1 VDNETNRLL
10 VDIENLELRIQ
21 EKLLL
26 SDFSLQQ
33 LGGKRVGISGPS
45 GCGKTTLLRS
55 IINGFPPK
63 RSTLKK
69 FKIYSKY
76 IAYVPQEAG
85 LIPWFSLKKNLDFFL
100 RKSFSKE
107 NSKNNTVQRIANE
120 YGLESCI
127 NNFPNMLSGGEYQ
140 RAVLACA
147 TITKPKLFIVDE
159 PLTEVDTLMK
169 WTTLESFS
177 TEIEQ
182 TSSSL
187 LIVSHDVDILSYLC
201 DEVIILGSKPVK
213 IVLRHKLPGKHPK
226 KRDDLTIGSLYE
238 AREKLFEFLI
248 KNKSQ

>member
-1 VDNETNRLL
+1 MDNDTNSLL
-10 VDIENLELRIQ
+10 IDIANLELRIQ
-21 EKLLL
+21 DKHLL

-33 LGGKRVGISGPS
+33 LRGKRVGISGPS

-69 FKIYSKY
+69 FNIYSKY

-85 LIPWFSLKKNLDFFL
+85 LIPWFSLKKNLEFFL
-100 RKSFSKE
+100 RKSFAKD
-107 NSKNNTVQRIANE
+107 NSKNYTVGRIANE

-169 WTTLESFS
+169 WTSLESFS
-177 TEIEQ
+177 TEIDK
-182 TSSSL
+182 SGSSL
-187 LIVSHDVDILSYLC
+187 LIVSHDVDVLSYLC
-201 DEVIILGSKPVK
+201 DEVILLGDKPVK
-213 IVLRHKLPGKHPK
+213 IVLRHNLPGKHPK

-238 AREKLFEFLI
+238 AREKLFAFLI
-248 KNKSQ
+248 RNKSK